1 MCVEWRRRR
10 KHRKCNYV
18 LNEGVKDRMQG
29 NKGSTLCISMMPV
42 EVDLPAV
49 YPSQV
54 GNRLRKQWNGMENG

>member
-1 MCVEWRRRR
+1 MQS
-10 KHRKCNYV
+10 V

-42 EVDLPAV
+42 EVNLPAV
-49 YPSQV
+49 YPSLV